1 MAKGKNKSTKEN
13 IDQEWESKD
22 KLSKEKI
29 SVFDVHEDWI
39 DDWVEDPNEIDKSID
54 DTLKRDS
61 EERYLAIVTNIVDVS
76 QNQLQQQN
84 NSKTN
89 NRKILLKFFV
99 RFLIAQYF
107 VMLLLFA
114 FQGFALWGFELND
127 PIVMTYITSVFVETL
142 GAIIIMVKY
151 AFQSDQEVQILKIL
165 NGVVEKFQ
173 KFNK

>member
-54 DTLKRDS
+54 DTLKKDS

-99 RFLIAQYF
+99 MFLIAQYF